1 MVTALSSLKGGKASL
16 CKVRG
21 AEFLQENS
29 PQKLRGLAGRGSLVG
44 HLLMQWFANIS
55 LALI

>member
-1 MVTALSSLKGGKASL
+1 MVTAVSSLKGGKASL

-29 PQKLRGLAGRGSLVG
+29 PQKQKASRKGILGWPPAYAVVC
-44 HLLMQWFANIS
+44 
-55 LALI
+55 